1 MARYLLTGGRQRPS
15 RFVRRDEWTSF
26 EQALLLEL
34 DTDTGALRTLLE
46 YTSPAENCPDV
57 DPSILFKSASWDGDH
72 LLLCTQ
78 TEVVVYDPARAAI
91 VKVLSLPW
99 FNDVHHAVR
108 LDGRLHVVSTGLD
121 AVFVLDDAG
130 AVVEEFSATGA
141 SPWERFDRAA
151 DYRKVHT
158 TKPHRAHPNYAFAA
172 DGRRW
177 VTRFEQRDALPMDG
191 GGPPIPVADAP
202 IHDGEPHGGSLWFTA
217 VNGQVLVADP
227 RAGAV
232 TARHDLNRFQPDGTP
247 LGWCR
252 GIQVEPDRVLV
263 GFSRLRPSL
272 FVQNLAWLRAPLK
285 RPEPLP
291 CRVTAYARDFSAVQ
305 ASWTLESAGMSAVF
319 SILPSR

>member
-1 MARYLLTGGRQRPS
+1 MPRYLLTGGRQRPS

-26 EQALLLEL
+26 ERALLLEL

-46 YTSPAENCPDV
+46 YTSPPAHCPDT
-57 DPSILFKSASWDGDH
+57 DPSILFKSASWDGDE

-78 TEVVVYDPARAAI
+78 TEVLVVDPRSGTI
-91 VKVLSLPW
+91 RQVHSLPC

-108 LDGRLHVVSTGLD
+108 LHGRVHVVSTGLD

-130 AVVEEFSATGA
+130 CVVEEFSATGA
-141 SPWERFDRAA
+141 SPWERFDRGT

-158 TKPHRAHPNYAFAA
+158 TKPHRAHPNYAFVA

-177 VTRFEQRDALPMDG
+177 VTRFEQHDALPMDG
-191 GGPPIPVADAP
+191 GGAPLPVADAP
-202 IHDGEPHGGSLWFTA
+202 IHDGEPHEGALWFTA

-252 GIQVEPDRVLV
+252 GIHVEPDRVLV
-263 GFSRLRPSL
+263 GFSRLRPTL
-272 FVQNLAWLRAPLK
+272 FVQNLAWLRTPLK

-291 CRVTAYARDFSAVQ
+291 CRVTAYDRAFAGPIQ
-305 ASWTLESAGMSAVF
+305 SWPLEAAGMSAVF
-319 SILPSR
+319 SILPAR